1 MRPTEVS
8 GLLLILGFER
18 QEEIVDHV
26 VGNRHPHG
34 LGVNVGVLV
43 AVGVGVSSGGP
54 AKIVVA
60 MWCWPA
66 PDASETNRPRAG
78 SWIVVPA
85 LSERI
90 DDVSGLG

>member
-26 VGNRHPHG
+26 V
-34 LGVNVGVLV
+34 GVNVGVLV